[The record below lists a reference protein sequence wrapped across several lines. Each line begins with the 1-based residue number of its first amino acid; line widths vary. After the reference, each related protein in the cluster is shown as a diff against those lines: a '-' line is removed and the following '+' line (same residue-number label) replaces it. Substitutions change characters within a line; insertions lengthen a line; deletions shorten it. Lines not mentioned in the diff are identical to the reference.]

1 MSAEQ
6 PTSERIPLI
15 RRAWERCVARLL
27 PFSLTGTPTVSSR
40 SLRDVSEG
48 HFRRFVYD
56 RYTEPQRHYHT
67 LEHLEE
73 MLGQLV
79 AYEAEHGWHGA
90 YIPAMIEDPVSS
102 APSSELLT
110 GADRVAHE
118 WTGTVLLLSVLFH
131 DVVYDP
137 TRGDNEEA
145 SAAVAAEFLQTMQR
159 ESEVASSSASAAAAA
174 AVGSAAAP
182 ISVAGASALPSASG
196 ATCAEDDGSQQH
208 TPPYSSAPPLLWVDA
223 PAMEFVRN
231 STTTYILKTK
241 EHLSVEPKQPLHLPA
256 SPAEASTSAE
266 RGVVSAVVQ
275 QSRDDPLHVFLD
287 LDLAILGHPDADTY
301 RHRYA
306 DNIQR
311 EYSHYSRADFL
322 KGRAGFLNGFAQHP
336 QWYKTPYFFYRL
348 EAHARR
354 NAAQE
359 VKALTAELA
368 DVQASS

>member
-6 PTSERIPLI
+6 PASERIPLV

-27 PFSLTGTPTVSSR
+27 PLSLTGTPTPSSR
-40 SLRDVSEG
+40 RLRDVSEG
-48 HFRRFVYD
+48 HFRRFIYD

-79 AYEAEHGWHGA
+79 TYEAEHGWHGA
-90 YIPAMIEDPVSS
+90 CIPAMVEESVSSS
-102 APSSELLT
+102 APPSELLT
-110 GADRVAHE
+110 GADRVTYE

-145 SAAVAAEFLQTMQR
+145 SAAVAAEFLQEMQR
-159 ESEVASSSASAAAAA
+159 ESEVASSSSSAAAAA
-174 AVGSAAAP
+174 VSAAALT
-182 ISVAGASALPSASG
+182 SVAGASALPSASG
-196 ATCAEDDGSQQH
+196 ATCAEDDASPQH
-208 TPPYSSAPPLLWVDA
+208 PPRYSSAPPLLWADA
-223 PAMEFVRN
+223 QAIEFVRN

-241 EHLSVEPKQPLHLPA
+241 EHLSVEPKQPLHLPS
-256 SPAEASTSAE
+256 SPAEAFTLAE

-311 EYSHYSRADFL
+311 EYSHYPRADFL
-322 KGRAGFLNGFAQHP
+322 KGRAGFLNVFAQHP

-348 EAHARR
+348 EAHARH

-359 VKALTAELA
+359 VKTLTAELA
-368 DVQASS
+368 DVQMAS